1 MKPIH
6 KIITEFQA
14 QIDELANLQ
23 IEKQE
28 SDMQGIAILR
38 FLEAKALCTAAEK
51 LCEDYKEAAIEE
63 AQDMFPDGKG
73 IIFGVPIS
81 LQSSPTLYDWA
92 QDPIWMDLNA
102 ASTLRINALKDEI
115 KAGKMPVPIK
125 SLGSKFI
132 KVALKK

>member
-6 KIITEFQA
+6 KIIAEFQA
-14 QIDELANLQ
+14 QIDALANEQ

-28 SDMQGIAILR
+28 GDMAGISILR
-38 FLEAKALCTAAEK
+38 FLEAKALSSAAEK
-51 LCEDYKEAAIEE
+51 LCEDFNEAAIEE
-63 AQDMFPDGKG
+63 AQTMFPDGKG

-81 LQSSPTLYDWA
+81 LQSSPTQYDWA

-115 KAGKMPVPIK
+115 KMGKMPVPIK

-132 KVALKK
+132 KASLKK